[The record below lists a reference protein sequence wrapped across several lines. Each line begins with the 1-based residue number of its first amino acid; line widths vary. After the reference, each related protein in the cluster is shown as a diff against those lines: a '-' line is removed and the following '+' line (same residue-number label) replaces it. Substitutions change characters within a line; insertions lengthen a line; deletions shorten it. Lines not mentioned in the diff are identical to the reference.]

1 MMKIILDALIF
12 AVSMEH
18 FFIMI
23 LEMFFIK
30 SPVAKKAFDLESEF
44 LEQKKVNVMFANQGL
59 YNGFLAAGL
68 LWSLLASEAMGLYLK
83 IFFLSCVIVAA
94 VFGSITANKKIIFTQ
109 GGLPIVAMAVLIV
122 SIFA

>member
-1 MMKIILDALIF
+1 MKIILDALIF

-30 SPVAKKAFDLESEF
+30 SPVAKKAFDLDSEF

-68 LWSLLASEAMGLYLK
+68 LWSLLASETISLCLK

>member
-1 MMKIILDALIF
+1 MKIILDALIL

-30 SPVAKKAFDLESEF
+30 SPVAKKAFDLDSEF

-68 LWSLLASEAMGLYLK
+68 LWSLLASETISLYLK

>member
-1 MMKIILDALIF
+1 MMKIILDALIL

-30 SPVAKKAFDLESEF
+30 SPVAKKAFDLDSEF

-68 LWSLLASEAMGLYLK
+68 LWSLLASETISLYLK

>member
-1 MMKIILDALIF
+1 
-12 AVSMEH
+12 
-18 FFIMI
+18 
-23 LEMFFIK
+23 MFFIK
-30 SPVAKKAFDLESEF
+30 SPVAKKAFDLDSEF

-68 LWSLLASEAMGLYLK
+68 LWSLLASETISLYLK